1 MMQPNLQVLQL
12 CAPLMSHGWGPAF
25 HYRWLLFVQI
35 SCCWDSL
42 SIFLTQFPS
51 CSYSLKEY
59 RDGRGDQRKIKQYG
73 RSQIRKQSSK
83 DQKVE
88 KREAEGSVAGNCS
101 ILSSLTCSA
110 GSQILAG
117 GALLRGT
124 TEQETNIEVPVA
136 RTNPA
141 QSLVKVSP
149 SDVVR
154 NQPCVIGALSRKGT
168 PKDFRVGVETRAST
182 RVGGVQVAD

>member
-1 MMQPNLQVLQL
+1 MRNADRSMQLVPYQTSLLLVLLWCCIVSTAVPQQVRGTMQPNLQVLQL

-88 KREAEGSVAGNCS
+88 KKRGRGKCCRELQHPLVSNMFSRFTNSSWWSSAERYNRTRNKYR
-101 ILSSLTCSA
+101 SSCC
-110 GSQILAG
+110 Q
-117 GALLRGT
+117 
-124 TEQETNIEVPVA
+124 N
-136 RTNPA
+136 
-141 QSLVKVSP
+141 
-149 SDVVR
+149 
-154 NQPCVIGALSRKGT
+154 
-168 PKDFRVGVETRAST
+168 
-182 RVGGVQVAD
+182 